1 MKRDKTGIIHF
12 KDFPE
17 FQPNLTPT
25 EMFELGS
32 FGGTYWRP
40 IYSSIVDKDFKNQHK
55 TTKDSVYKLFKN
67 IPDNKLTL
75 EKYNAKI
82 NTYGVKVGQSLEE
95 WEKDRRGGPWIKE
108 DDPYGWVQWYCHFYQ
123 GRRLDNGEDERQIS
137 RWTGIASERGRFRRW
152 LITLILK
159 KNKSNW
165 NDFKIS
171 PAIRQTLQ
179 HWAYKLNELDFNK
192 DLKRREKEDK
202 D

>member
-1 MKRDKTGIIHF
+1 MKRDKHGIIHF

-40 IYSSIVDKDFKNQHK
+40 IYSSIVNKDFKNQHK
-55 TTKDSVYKLFKN
+55 TKKDNVYKLFKN
-67 IPDNKLTL
+67 IPDDKLTL
-75 EKYNAKI
+75 EKYNTKI
-82 NTYGVKVGQSLEE
+82 NKYGVKVGQSLEE

-123 GRRLDNGEDERQIS
+123 GRRLDNGEDERQVS
-137 RWTGIASERGRFRRW
+137 RWAGIASERGRFRRW

-159 KNKSNW
+159 KDKSNW

-179 HWAYKLNELDFNK
+179 HWAYKLNELDFKK